1 VPSTSGALWAFFLTG
16 ALTVAAVLGAMII
29 FLVLAQRRTL
39 ALHRRHTQELLRA
52 QEAERAWVAREV
64 HDDAVQHLAAIANE
78 LRAILPEAVPSASAQ
93 RVEGMVGEVND
104 LAESLRVLA
113 HRLHPSALDKG
124 GAVSALALLAEQMHD
139 ASGFEVELSLPEAPL
154 GLHPEVEL
162 CLFRVAQEALR
173 NAARHAGVSRARV
186 TLRRTNAHVELAI
199 ADQGAG
205 MPATRSASRG
215 IGLLSMQ
222 ERARLAGG
230 RLQVASRPGE
240 GTTVQLTL
248 PVPSAVHG

>member
-1 VPSTSGALWAFFLTG
+1 MPSSSGALWAFFLTG

-78 LRAILPEAVPSASAQ
+78 LRAILPEAVPSAASQ

-104 LAESLRVLA
+104 LAESLRGLA

-124 GAVSALALLAEQMHD
+124 GAGPALIQLAEQMHD
-139 ASGFEVELSLPEAPL
+139 ANGFEVELSLPEAPL
-154 GLHPEVEL
+154 GLDPDAEL
-162 CLFRVAQEALR
+162 CLFRIAQEALR

-186 TLRRTNAHVELAI
+186 TLRRAGASVDLTVS
-199 ADQGAG
+199 DQGAG
-205 MPATRSASRG
+205 LPATPSRSRG

-222 ERARLAGG
+222 ERARLVGG
-230 RLQVASRPGE
+230 RLEVTSRPGE
-240 GTTVQLTL
+240 GTTIHLTL
-248 PVPSAVHG
+248 PVPSNVHV